1 MSVQL
6 TAGADDNGRRLDRV
20 LRKALPELPLSA
32 IHRLLRRRRI
42 LVDGKPAEGAY
53 QVREGSAI
61 YVPGRPGPLPGGQ
74 NDPGVYP
81 GGETPSAACPGGES
95 PGPDILWEG
104 QGLLALNKPAGLEVH
119 GPGSLE
125 TRVAAYLRGRLPPSL
140 SFKPGPLHRLDKPSS
155 GIVLFS
161 TTLEGAR
168 YFSRLL
174 RERRVTKQYLAL
186 AEGAVGQPALWEDPL
201 IRDREAKKTFPVRG
215 EEGGGTK
222 TARTR
227 IVPLASSPA
236 YSLVM
241 AEISTGRTHQ
251 IRAQAA
257 AHGHPLW
264 GDRKYG
270 GSPRKGS
277 GRFLLHAY
285 FLEFPG
291 KNGPVSLRAP
301 VPEEFRRAAAEIF
314 GGGAVKIPDCP
325 SHGRPG

>member
-1 MSVQL
+1 MSIQL
-6 TAGADDNGRRLDRV
+6 TAGADDTGRRLDRV
-20 LRKALPELPLSA
+20 LRKALPDLPLSA
-32 IHRLLRRRRI
+32 VHRLLRTRRV
-42 LVDGKPAEGAY
+42 LVDGKPAAGTY
-53 QVREGSAI
+53 QVREGAAI
-61 YVPGRPGPLPGGQ
+61 RICGYTPGAAFPGPPEGKE
-74 NDPGVYP
+74 PSP
-81 GGETPSAACPGGES
+81 GGEI

-104 QGLLALNKPAGLEVH
+104 AGLLALNKPPGLEVH

-125 TRVAAYLRGRLPPSL
+125 TQAAAYLRGRLPPSL

-174 RERRVTKQYLAL
+174 RERRVIKRYLAL
-186 AEGAVGQPALWEDPL
+186 IEGTLSRPALWEDGL
-201 IRDREAKKTFPVRG
+201 IRDRETKKTFPAREG
-215 EEGGGTK
+215 EAKE
-222 TARTR
+222 ARTR
-227 IVPLASSPA
+227 VSPLASSPG
-236 YSLVM
+236 YSLIV
-241 AEISTGRTHQ
+241 AEIGTGRTHQ

-270 GSPRKGS
+270 GSPRR

-291 KNGPVSLRAP
+291 KTGPVTLRAP
-301 VPEEFRRAAAEIF
+301 VPGEFRRVIEGFF
-314 GGGAVKIPDCP
+314 GGITSKIPDSP
-325 SHGRPG
+325 FHGYLD